1 MKKIFIEPHYLG
13 SLEYYALL
21 MQYQEVCLEV
31 NDSFPKQTY
40 RNRAY
45 FLTSNKIQPL
55 IIPIRYSSGS
65 RSKDVLVDYSQRWVK
80 DHWGAFF
87 SAYGKAPFF
96 EYFGEEF
103 KAIWDQKI
111 PDLVSLDLAFMQL
124 VLRILQKNI
133 TISYTENFQKDYED
147 DYRDIINP
155 KKPFSDRKIYQPSTY
170 PQLFGDTFVPNL
182 SIVDLIMCEGPNATQ
197 ILNRSYLGNGIA

>member
-1 MKKIFIEPHYLG
+1 MRKIFIEPHYLG
-13 SLEYYALL
+13 SLEYFTLL
-21 MQYQEVCLEV
+21 MQCEEVFLEL

-55 IIPIRYSSGS
+55 IIPVRYSSGS
-65 RSKDVLVDYSQRWVK
+65 PMKEVVVDYSQRWVK
-80 DHWGAFF
+80 DHWGAFY

-111 PDLVSLDLAFMQL
+111 PDLVGLNLAFMKL
-124 VLRILQKNI
+124 VLRILQKDL
-133 TISYTENFQKDYED
+133 TISYTEDFQKQCEA
-147 DYRDIINP
+147 DYRNVINP
-155 KKPFSDRKIYQPSTY
+155 KKPFSDRKIYEPFTY

-182 SIVDLIMCEGPNATQ
+182 SIVDLIMCEGPNAAQ
-197 ILNRSYLGNGIA
+197 VLRKSYLGSK

>member
-1 MKKIFIEPHYLG
+1 MKKIVIEPHYLG

-21 MQYQEVCLEV
+21 IQCDEVLLEIH
-31 NDSFPKQTY
+31 DSFPKQTY

-55 IIPIRYSSGS
+55 IIPVRYSNGTFT
-65 RSKDVLVDYSQRWVK
+65 KDVGIDYSQRWIK
-80 DHWGAFF
+80 DHWGAFY

-96 EYFGEEF
+96 EYFGEDF

-111 PDLVSLDLAFMQL
+111 ADLVDLNLAFMKL
-124 VLRILQKNI
+124 VLRILQKDL
-133 TISYTENFQKDYED
+133 TISFTEDFQKEYEA
-147 DYRDIINP
+147 DYREVINP
-155 KKPFSDRKIYQPSTY
+155 KKPFSGRKIYQPSAY

-182 SIVDLIMCEGPNATQ
+182 SIVDLIMCEGPNAVQ
-197 ILNRSYLGNGIA
+197 ILNRSCLIDG